1 MGETTAIRTESG
13 VAGNP
18 WRRILGGESTAG
30 GSGNRPGGGGGGG
43 GGSTGD
49 GQINGSPITGGS
61 ANPAGGNTSRNV
73 PTGIGTKNVSG
84 NVFEHERRDSGD
96 SAGYSD
102 RERSLEKSAETRSEF
117 DADDS
122 ERTSGAD
129 SVIEISVEGTPKRGR
144 GRPRKNEPAKPRKT
158 KKKYSEDKSLMERLV
173 DGVKVCGDI
182 ADMVSS
188 YGLGI
193 RPGIWKLN
201 DFQAEVFAR
210 ILARRADRGSA
221 AAIEQIENIVDW
233 ADYVTATGIG
243 IEKMVETIM
252 EVREHGINP
261 FFLAKPP
268 GRNSDS
274 NKRTNDSTN
283 RGVDEPSKVV
293 EIRR

>member
-1 MGETTAIRTESG
+1 MADGRGES
-13 VAGNP
+13 GNP
-18 WRRILGGESTAG
+18 WRRILGGDATTDR
-30 GSGNRPGGGGGGG
+30 SGDRPGNGGGIG
-43 GGSTGD
+43 GGSPGD
-49 GQINGSPITGGS
+49 DKINGGSVTGRGS
-61 ANPAGGNTSRNV
+61 DPAGRNPNRNVPAGGGIKDLSSGMPNDEGRNSDNDGRNSSGKRIPEN
-73 PTGIGTKNVSG
+73 PT
-84 NVFEHERRDSGD
+84 
-96 SAGYSD
+96 
-102 RERSLEKSAETRSEF
+102 ETRSEF
-117 DADDS
+117 DATDAEGSSD
-122 ERTSGAD
+122 ANAL
-129 SVIEISVEGTPKRGR
+129 EISVEGEPKKRGR
-144 GRPRKNEPAKPRKT
+144 GRPRKNEAAKPRKS

-268 GRNSDS
+268 KRNSE
-274 NKRTNDSTN
+274 TN
-283 RGVDEPSKVV
+283 RRADNSIDRHADESSKVI